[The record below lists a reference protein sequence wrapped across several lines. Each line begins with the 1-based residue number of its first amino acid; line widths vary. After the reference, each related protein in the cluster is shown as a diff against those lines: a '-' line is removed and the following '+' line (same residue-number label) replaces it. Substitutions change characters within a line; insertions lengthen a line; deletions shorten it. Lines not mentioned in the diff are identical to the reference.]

1 MGGGAE
7 TAKRPHLHRSASRL
21 GAVQALYQM
30 ELAEAGVGEVLE
42 QFSIRTAGENFDGG
56 ECGPADFE
64 FLQEIVDGVVR
75 EQRNIDPRIA
85 DCLAPGWSLTRL
97 DAILR
102 AILRAGAYEIMFR
115 EDVPA
120 KVVIS
125 EYLNVAHAFF
135 SSGRA
140 VVRQWRARQARQ
152 VTRHFEALSGV
163 QSLNIERDG
172 DDRSPNTP

>member
-7 TAKRPHLHRSASRL
+7 TARRPHRHRSASRL

-30 ELAEAGVGEVLE
+30 ELAETGVGEVLE
-42 QFSIRTAGENFDGG
+42 QFSIRSVGG
-56 ECGPADFE
+56 ELRWRRMWPSRLRVPPGNRQGGCTGTTRHRSHGSPSVWRQA
-64 FLQEIVDGVVR
+64 G
-75 EQRNIDPRIA
+75 A
-85 DCLAPGWSLTRL
+85 LARL

-135 SSGRA
+135 EREEPSF
-140 VVRQWRARQARQ
+140 VN
-152 VTRHFEALSGV
+152 GV
-163 QSLNIERDG
+163 LDKLA
-172 DDRSPNTP
+172 RSPTTSRL